1 MSDKKEA
8 GARRELT
15 DKRRMGIFLSILVT
29 CIVGAMLSTALNTAL
44 PQMMVDFGVETS
56 TGQWLS
62 SIYSLVM
69 GIMVLATP
77 FLIRRVPTKR
87 LFLFSIAM
95 FGAGVALSA
104 LTSNFA
110 VMMAGRVLQ
119 AASNG
124 IVTALGQVVIL
135 TIFPLEKRGQM
146 MGLYGLA
153 IGVSPV
159 VAPTIAGMIVD
170 VYGWRMVFY
179 IILGATVVMAVMAV
193 VTFEDVM
200 ENAKEKFDLF
210 SFALCALA
218 FSGILTG
225 IGNISTYSF
234 FSLAVC
240 VPLVPGIIAGVAFVF
255 RQLKMETPFL
265 ELRVLQEKNYRTA
278 VIASMLLYVSV
289 QAGALLTPLYIQ
301 SLCGYSAAM
310 SGLVTMPGSLVMA
323 LLSPFTG
330 KWYDKMG
337 MKVLFYMGSAGLVV
351 SSLGMVFVGADTSMI
366 WVAALNVMRNVS
378 VGCMMMPLVTWG
390 MSGLKE
396 EHTSH
401 GTALLTS
408 LRTMAGAFGQTI
420 CVAVMTVAGASLGEM
435 RGMNAAFLVLTLVG
449 VAELLLA
456 WFAFRK
462 KGSDF

>member
-1 MSDKKEA
+1 MTDKK
-8 GARRELT
+8 
-15 DKRRMGIFLSILVT
+15 KMGIFLSILVT

-44 PQMMVDFGVETS
+44 PQMMADFGVDAS
-56 TGQWLS
+56 IGQWLA

-77 FLIRRVPTKR
+77 FLIRRIPTKR
-87 LFLFSIAM
+87 LYLASVLIFAV
-95 FGAGVALSA
+95 GVACSA
-104 LTSNFA
+104 LTSSF
-110 VMMAGRVLQ
+110 VIMMVGRVLQ

-135 TIFPLEKRGQM
+135 TIFPPEKRGQM
-146 MGLYGLA
+146 MGIYGLA

-159 VAPTIAGMIVD
+159 VAPTVAGLIVD
-170 VYGWRMVFY
+170 AYGWRMIFY
-179 IILGATVVMAVMAV
+179 IVLALTVVMVVMAA

-200 ENAKEKFDLF
+200 ENAVEKFDLL

-234 FSLAVC
+234 FSLPVC
-240 VPLVPGIIAGVAFVF
+240 APFVPGVVAGVFFVL

-265 ELRVLQEKNYRTA
+265 ELRVLKVKNYRTA
-278 VIASMLLYVSV
+278 VVASMLLYMSV

-310 SGLVTMPGSLVMA
+310 SGLITMPGSLVMA

-337 MKVLFYMGSAGLVV
+337 MKMLFYMGAFGLVF
-351 SSLGMVFVGADTSMI
+351 SNLGMVFVGVSGSMV
-366 WVAALNVMRNVS
+366 WVAVLNVLRNVS
-378 VGCMMMPLVTWG
+378 VGCLMMPLVTWG
-390 MSGLKE
+390 MSGLGE

-420 CVAVMTVAGASLGEM
+420 CVAVMTVVGAAAGEM
-435 RGMNAAFLVLTLVG
+435 RGMNAAFLALTLVG

-456 WFAFRK
+456 WTAFRK
-462 KGSDF
+462 KAA